1 MDHWSIIF
9 VLTALVHLG
18 SAQTRQY
25 IFVNEART
33 WTEAQSFCRTRYNDL
48 ATIFNRDE
56 FIAVARLTTDREY
69 SGMDFEGSG
78 ITHSGFIDLYSDDE
92 TSGTTAA
99 SVWIGLHLDFIKG
112 WTWSLND
119 STFYGPG
126 EAEFKNWF
134 PGQLESPEEPSCVGL
149 FSDSQ
154 HKGAWLGS
162 RCHIRRPF
170 VCYSGGIDG
179 APLFVKEDIFLPWN
193 DAQEYCRR
201 NHVDLASIRNLQEND
216 IIANLAAGD
225 TVWIGLHGGGVWSDG
240 STSTFRCWADGEP
253 NSVTGRCVAVL
264 PGEFGLWSN
273 EDCSLRFP
281 FICYSS
287 APLNPDGF
295 QSIGQNQTSVTLQ
308 WNTVNNNVSFI
319 LQFNG
324 RETNIAVPNEGG
336 TVTHTVSDLTAGTQH
351 TFTLF
356 SVFENIRSSGVSITA
371 VTGKMIPFFSL
382 CVTMFK
388 TVALDA

>member
-1 MDHWSIIF
+1 MDHWSIIL

-33 WTEAQSFCRTRYNDL
+33 WTEAQSFCRRRYNDL

-56 FIAVARLTTDREY
+56 FNAVARLTADQGR
-69 SGMDFEGSG
+69 
-78 ITHSGFIDLYSDDE
+78 L
-92 TSGTTAA
+92 
-99 SVWIGLHLDFIKG
+99 WIGLHLDFTKG

-149 FSDSQ
+149 FSDSR
-154 HKGAWLGS
+154 HNGAWLGS
-162 RCHIRRPF
+162 CCHIRRPF

-179 APLFVKEDIFLPWN
+179 APLFVKEDIVLPWN

-201 NHVDLASIRNLQEND
+201 NHVDLASIRTLQEND

-253 NSVTGRCVAVL
+253 NSVTDRCVAVL

-287 APLNPDGF
+287 VLEK
-295 QSIGQNQTSVTLQ
+295 L
-308 WNTVNNNVSFI
+308 
-319 LQFNG
+319 
-324 RETNIAVPNEGG
+324 
-336 TVTHTVSDLTAGTQH
+336 
-351 TFTLF
+351 
-356 SVFENIRSSGVSITA
+356 
-371 VTGKMIPFFSL
+371 
-382 CVTMFK
+382 
-388 TVALDA
+388 